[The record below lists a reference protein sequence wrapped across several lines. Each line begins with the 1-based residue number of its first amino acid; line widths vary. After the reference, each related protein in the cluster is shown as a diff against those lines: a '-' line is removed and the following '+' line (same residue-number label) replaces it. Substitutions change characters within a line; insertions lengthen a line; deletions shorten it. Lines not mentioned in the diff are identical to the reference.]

1 MPDQRSS
8 LPFEPKGTKQ
18 ATGKQAVQ
26 MASSS
31 PRQEAIPRYVAD
43 RMFRRVVV
51 FTGLPTVAG
60 MGVFVGS
67 YLLITRGIADI
78 APGLTLATSGG
89 FFLLGLVGLSF
100 GVLSSSW
107 DPNRAACWA
116 LKTSNPTC
124 SGCGNRSALP
134 KKANNPAESLKPPMV
149 GGCSVEHHAVAAPRL
164 EVLLKQ

>member
-1 MPDQRSS
+1 MPDKRSS
-8 LPFEPKGTKQ
+8 LPFEPKGSKQGSGNKDTKS
-18 ATGKQAVQ
+18 ASTAVK
-26 MASSS
+26 
-31 PRQEAIPRYVAD
+31 QEAIPRYVAD
-43 RMFRRVVV
+43 RMARRVAI

-107 DPNRAACWA
+107 DPDPGSVLGFENLRPNLQRMKETIRAS
-116 LKTSNPTC
+116 KTKNP
-124 SGCGNRSALP
+124 SD
-134 KKANNPAESLKPPMV
+134 
-149 GGCSVEHHAVAAPRL
+149 
-164 EVLLKQ
+164 

>member
-8 LPFEPKGTKQ
+8 LPFEPKGSKQ
-18 ATGKQAVQ
+18 ASGRNDVKS
-26 MASSS
+26 ASSS
-31 PRQEAIPRYVAD
+31 MRQEAIPRYVAD
-43 RMFRRVVV
+43 RMARRVAV

-78 APGLTLATSGG
+78 APGLTLATSGA

-107 DPNRAACWA
+107 DPQPGTILGLENLKPNIQRMRESIRASKTK
-116 LKTSNPTC
+116 KTS
-124 SGCGNRSALP
+124 S
-134 KKANNPAESLKPPMV
+134 
-149 GGCSVEHHAVAAPRL
+149 
-164 EVLLKQ
+164 

>member
-8 LPFEPKGTKQ
+8 LPFEPKGSKQ
-18 ATGKQAVQ
+18 ASGRNDVRS
-26 MASSS
+26 ASSS
-31 PRQEAIPRYVAD
+31 VRQEAIPRYVAD
-43 RMFRRVVV
+43 RMARRVAV

-78 APGLTLATSGG
+78 APGLTLATSGA

-107 DPNRAACWA
+107 DPQPGTILGLEN
-116 LKTSNPTC
+116 
-124 SGCGNRSALP
+124 
-134 KKANNPAESLKPPMV
+134 LKPNIQRMRE
-149 GGCSVEHHAVAAPRL
+149 SIRAS
-164 EVLLKQ
+164 KTKKTTS

>member
-1 MPDQRSS
+1 MPDKRSS
-8 LPFEPKGTKQ
+8 LPFEPKGSKQ
-18 ATGKQAVQ
+18 GSGNKDPKSASTAVK
-26 MASSS
+26 
-31 PRQEAIPRYVAD
+31 QEAIPRYVAD
-43 RMFRRVVV
+43 RMARRVSI

-107 DPNRAACWA
+107 DPDPGSVLGFENLRPNLQRMKETIRAA
-116 LKTSNPTC
+116 KTKEPSD
-124 SGCGNRSALP
+124 
-134 KKANNPAESLKPPMV
+134 
-149 GGCSVEHHAVAAPRL
+149 
-164 EVLLKQ
+164 

>member
-1 MPDQRSS
+1 MPDKRSS
-8 LPFEPKGTKQ
+8 LPFEPKGSKQGSGNKDTKS
-18 ATGKQAVQ
+18 ASTAVK
-26 MASSS
+26 
-31 PRQEAIPRYVAD
+31 QEAIPRYVAD
-43 RMFRRVVV
+43 RMARRVAV

-107 DPNRAACWA
+107 DPDPGSVLGLENLRPNLQRMKETIRAA
-116 LKTSNPTC
+116 KTKEPSD
-124 SGCGNRSALP
+124 
-134 KKANNPAESLKPPMV
+134 
-149 GGCSVEHHAVAAPRL
+149 
-164 EVLLKQ
+164 